1 MGAIREDIS
10 SECSIGIHLAQSS
23 FLMAAYIRT
32 VEVFRASRTAWT
44 PSTSSIKRLSVYL
57 NVFTRYPLSPLDA
70 SIPLTLQASSY
81 EHCTAAGTFCFY

>member
-1 MGAIREDIS
+1 MSAIREDIS
-10 SECSIGIHLAQSS
+10 SECPIGIHLAQSI
-23 FLMAAYIRT
+23 FLTAAYIRT

-44 PSTSSIKRLSVYL
+44 PSTSSIKSLSVYL
-57 NVFTRYPLSPLDA
+57 NVFTRPLGA